1 MFDFFDK
8 SIQTRILQM
17 LLNVSSCLDTSSVF
31 LKNLLPSIQIVAES
45 LKNGVHSESDKELM
59 DKLSSIL
66 QRVSLS
72 MMSFED
78 LIDDFEAIG
87 DLYDQLSN

>member
-1 MFDFFDK
+1 MLDFFDK

-45 LKNGVHSESDKELM
+45 LKNGVHSESDKERM

-78 LIDDFEAIG
+78 LIDDFETIG